1 MLSLSRR
8 AVTAALFLALAY
20 PVVTAQAQG
29 ERLLTLQDVS
39 PDLARLLG
47 NTPLDFVAAA
57 RITYGHTGQSNYDE
71 FFRNSAI
78 SYGGF
83 HVGQRLTDNATLN
96 LKKYARSKAAVAS
109 LQEEIS
115 ALTQG
120 TDTSQWTTEQS
131 LAVLQAAKKKD
142 QLTAEERNYMLA
154 TAVNLAATVPV
165 VEASA
170 SSSTQLTS
178 TAPGLINNSRSAF
191 GMLKAAG
198 VARSVRQSV
207 DRISTIPTQAP
218 RLIESMTVLTR
229 GLAMLNDS

>member
-1 MLSLSRR
+1 MLSSARR
-8 AVTAALFLALAY
+8 TVATALVVALAA
-20 PVVTAQAQG
+20 TGSLRAQG
-29 ERLLTLQDVS
+29 ERLLTLMDVS

-57 RITYGHTGQSNYDE
+57 RITYGYTGQSNYDE
-71 FFRNSAI
+71 FFRNSAV

-109 LQEEIS
+109 LQEEIT

-120 TDTSQWTTEQS
+120 ADTSQWTTEQS

-142 QLTAEERNYMLA
+142 QLSAEERDYMLVM
-154 TAVNLAATVPV
+154 AVNLAATIPV

-170 SSSTQLTS
+170 SSSTQLTG
-178 TAPGLINNSRSAF
+178 TAPGLISNARSAF
-191 GMLKAAG
+191 GILKAAG
-198 VARSVRQSV
+198 VARSVRQSA
-207 DRISTIPTQAP
+207 DRIASIPTSAP
-218 RLIESMTVLTR
+218 RLVESMTVLTR
-229 GLAMLNDS
+229 GLAMLNDN

>member
-1 MLSLSRR
+1 MLSLLRR
-8 AVTAALFLALAY
+8 ATATMLVLALAA
-20 PVVTAQAQG
+20 PLALRAQG
-29 ERLLTLQDVS
+29 ERLLTLMDVS

-57 RITYGHTGQSNYDE
+57 RITYGYTGQSNYDE

-83 HVGQRLTDNATLN
+83 HVGQQLTDNATLN

-109 LQEEIS
+109 LQEEIT

-120 TDTSQWTTEQS
+120 ADTSQWSTEQS

-142 QLTAEERNYMLA
+142 QLSAEERNYML
-154 TAVNLAATVPV
+154 TMAVNLAATIPV

-170 SSSTQLTS
+170 SSSTQLTG
-178 TAPGLINNSRSAF
+178 TAPGLVSGARSAF

-198 VARSVRQSV
+198 VARSVRQSA
-207 DRISTIPTQAP
+207 DRIATIPTTAP
-218 RLIESMTVLTR
+218 RLVESMTVLTR
-229 GLAMLNDS
+229 GLAMINDN

>member
-1 MLSLSRR
+1 MRSPVRHAPA
-8 AVTAALFLALAY
+8 AVLVLALALT
-20 PVVTAQAQG
+20 PAPAFGQG

-78 SYGGF
+78 SFGGF

-109 LQEEIS
+109 LQEEI
-115 ALTQG
+115 ATLTQG
-120 TDTSQWTTEQS
+120 ADTSQWTTEQS
-131 LAVLQAAKKKD
+131 IAVLQAAKKKD
-142 QLTAEERNYMLA
+142 QLTGEERSYMLA
-154 TAVNLAATVPV
+154 TAVNLAATIPV

-170 SSSTQLTS
+170 SASTQLTS
-178 TAPGLINNSRSAF
+178 TAPGLVSGARSAF
-191 GMLKAAG
+191 GLVKAGG
-198 VARSVRQSV
+198 VARSVRQSA
-207 DRISTIPTQAP
+207 DRLSTIPTQAP
-218 RLIESMTVLTR
+218 KLVESMTVLTR
-229 GLAMLNDS
+229 GLAMINDN

>member
-1 MLSLSRR
+1 MLSLVRR
-8 AVTAALFLALAY
+8 AAATALVIALASSG
-20 PVVTAQAQG
+20 PLHAQG
-29 ERLLTLQDVS
+29 ERLLTLMDVS

-57 RITYGHTGQSNYDE
+57 QITYGYTGQSNYDE

-83 HVGQRLTDNATLN
+83 RVGQRLTDNATMN

-109 LQEEIS
+109 LQEEIT

-120 TDTSQWTTEQS
+120 ADTSRWTTEQS

-142 QLTAEERNYMLA
+142 ELSAEERDYML
-154 TAVNLAATVPV
+154 TMAVNLAATIPV

-170 SSSTQLTS
+170 SSSTQLTG
-178 TAPGLINNSRSAF
+178 TAPGLISNARSAF
-191 GMLKAAG
+191 GLVKAAG
-198 VARSVRQSV
+198 VARSVRQSA
-207 DRISTIPTQAP
+207 DRLATIPTTAP
-218 RLIESMTVLTR
+218 RLVESMTVLTR
-229 GLAMLNDS
+229 GLAMLNDN

>member
-1 MLSLSRR
+1 MPGFSRH
-8 AVTAALFLALAY
+8 ALVTALVLCVASPGSAY
-20 PVVTAQAQG
+20 AQG

-47 NTPLDFVAAA
+47 NSPLDFVAVA
-57 RITYGHTGQSNYDE
+57 RITYGYTGQSNYDE

-109 LQEEIS
+109 LQEEIA

-120 TDTSQWTTEQS
+120 ADTSQWTTEQS
-131 LAVLQAAKKKD
+131 FAVLQAAKKKD
-142 QLTAEERNYMLA
+142 QLTAEERNYMLGM
-154 TAVNLAATVPV
+154 AVNLAATIPV

-170 SSSTQLTS
+170 SSSTQLTGS
-178 TAPGLINNSRSAF
+178 VPGLISSARSAF
-191 GMLKAAG
+191 GLVKAGG
-198 VARSVRQSV
+198 VARSVRQSAN
-207 DRISTIPTQAP
+207 RIATIPTQAP
-218 RLIESMTVLTR
+218 RLVESMTVLTR
-229 GLAMLNDS
+229 GLAMLNDN

>member
-1 MLSLSRR
+1 MPSLSRR
-8 AVTAALFLALAY
+8 ALATALVLALAPASAY
-20 PVVTAQAQG
+20 SQG
-29 ERLLTLQDVS
+29 ERLLTLMDVS

-57 RITYGHTGQSNYDE
+57 RITYGYTGQSNYDE

-109 LQEEIS
+109 LQEEIA

-120 TDTSQWTTEQS
+120 ADTSQWTTEQS
-131 LAVLQAAKKKD
+131 FAVLQAAKKKD
-142 QLTAEERNYMLA
+142 QLTGEERDYML
-154 TAVNLAATVPV
+154 TMAVNLAATIPV

-170 SSSTQLTS
+170 SSSTQLTG
-178 TAPGLINNSRSAF
+178 TAPGLISNARSAF
-191 GMLKAAG
+191 GLVKAGG
-198 VARSVRQSV
+198 VARSVRQSA
-207 DRISTIPTQAP
+207 DRLATIPTQAP
-218 RLIESMTVLTR
+218 RLVESMTVLTR
-229 GLAMLNDS
+229 GLAMINDN

>member
-1 MLSLSRR
+1 MPRLSRR
-8 AVTAALFLALAY
+8 ALATALVLALAA
-20 PVVTAQAQG
+20 PSSLLAQG
-29 ERLLTLQDVS
+29 ERLLTLMDVS

-109 LQEEIS
+109 LQEEI
-115 ALTQG
+115 ATLTQG
-120 TDTSQWTTEQS
+120 ADTSQWSTEQS
-131 LAVLQAAKKKD
+131 IAVLQAAKKKD
-142 QLTAEERNYMLA
+142 QLSAEERTYMLSM
-154 TAVNLAATVPV
+154 AVNLAATIPV

-170 SSSTQLTS
+170 SSSTQLTG
-178 TAPGLINNSRSAF
+178 TAPGLISSARSAF
-191 GMLKAAG
+191 GLVKAPG
-198 VARSVRQSV
+198 VARSVRQSA
-207 DRISTIPTQAP
+207 DRIATIPTAAP
-218 RLIESMTVLTR
+218 RLVESMTVLSR
-229 GLAMLNDS
+229 GLAMLNEN

>member
-1 MLSLSRR
+1 MLSLVRR
-8 AVTAALFLALAY
+8 AFASALVVALAAPLTAA
-20 PVVTAQAQG
+20 AQG
-29 ERLLTLQDVS
+29 ERLLTLMDVS

-57 RITYGHTGQSNYDE
+57 RITYGYTGQSNYDE

-109 LQEEIS
+109 LQEEIA

-120 TDTSQWTTEQS
+120 ADTSQWTTEQS
-131 LAVLQAAKKKD
+131 FAVLQAAKKKD
-142 QLTAEERNYMLA
+142 ELSAEERDYML
-154 TAVNLAATVPV
+154 TMAVNLAATIPV

-170 SSSTQLTS
+170 SSSTQLTG
-178 TAPGLINNSRSAF
+178 TAPGLISGARSAF
-191 GMLKAAG
+191 GLVKAGG
-198 VARSVRQSV
+198 VARSIRQSA
-207 DRISTIPTQAP
+207 DRIATIPTQAP
-218 RLIESMTVLTR
+218 RLVESMAVLSR
-229 GLAMLNDS
+229 GLAMLNEN

>member
-1 MLSLSRR
+1 MLSLLRR
-8 AVTAALFLALAY
+8 ATATMLVLALAA
-20 PVVTAQAQG
+20 PLSLPAQG
-29 ERLLTLQDVS
+29 ERLLTLMDVS

-57 RITYGHTGQSNYDE
+57 RITYGYTGQSNYDE

-83 HVGQRLTDNATLN
+83 HVGQQLTDNATLN

-109 LQEEIS
+109 LQEEIT

-120 TDTSQWTTEQS
+120 ADTSQWSTEQS

-142 QLTAEERNYMLA
+142 QLSAEERNYML
-154 TAVNLAATVPV
+154 TMAVNLAATIPV

-170 SSSTQLTS
+170 SSSTRLTG
-178 TAPGLINNSRSAF
+178 TAPGLVSGARSAF

-198 VARSVRQSV
+198 VARSVRQSA
-207 DRISTIPTQAP
+207 DRIATIPTTAP
-218 RLIESMTVLTR
+218 RLVESMTVLTR
-229 GLAMLNDS
+229 GLAMINDN

>member
-1 MLSLSRR
+1 MLSLARR
-8 AVTAALFLALAY
+8 AAATALVVVLAASGSLH
-20 PVVTAQAQG
+20 AQG
-29 ERLLTLQDVS
+29 ERLLTLMDVS

-109 LQEEIS
+109 LQEEIT

-120 TDTSQWTTEQS
+120 ADTSQWTTEQS

-142 QLTAEERNYMLA
+142 QLSAEERDYMLRM
-154 TAVNLAATVPV
+154 AVNLAATIPV

-170 SSSTQLTS
+170 SSSTQLTG
-178 TAPGLINNSRSAF
+178 TAPGLLSNARTAF
-191 GMLKAAG
+191 GILKAAG
-198 VARSVRQSV
+198 VARSVRQSA
-207 DRISTIPTQAP
+207 DRIATIPTSAP
-218 RLIESMTVLTR
+218 RLVESMTVLTR
-229 GLAMLNDS
+229 GLAMLNDN

>member
-1 MLSLSRR
+1 MLSSARR
-8 AVTAALFLALAY
+8 TVATALVVALAA
-20 PVVTAQAQG
+20 TGSLQAQG
-29 ERLLTLQDVS
+29 ERLLTLMDVS

-57 RITYGHTGQSNYDE
+57 RITYGYTGQSNYDE
-71 FFRNSAI
+71 FFRNSAV

-109 LQEEIS
+109 LQEEIT

-120 TDTSQWTTEQS
+120 ADTSQWTTEQS

-142 QLTAEERNYMLA
+142 QLSAEERDYMLVM
-154 TAVNLAATVPV
+154 AVNLAATIPV

-170 SSSTQLTS
+170 SSSTQLTG
-178 TAPGLINNSRSAF
+178 TAPGLISNARSAF
-191 GMLKAAG
+191 GILKAAG
-198 VARSVRQSV
+198 VARSVRQSA
-207 DRISTIPTQAP
+207 DRIATIPTSAP
-218 RLIESMTVLTR
+218 RLVESMTVLTR
-229 GLAMLNDS
+229 GLAMLNDN

>member
-1 MLSLSRR
+1 MLSWSRR
-8 AVTAALFLALAY
+8 AIAAALLLAVAL
-20 PVVTAQAQG
+20 PLTAHAQG
-29 ERLLTLQDVS
+29 ERLLTLEDVS

-109 LQEEIS
+109 LQEEIT

-120 TDTSQWTTEQS
+120 ADTSEWTTEQS
-131 LAVLQAAKKKD
+131 FAVLQAAKKKD
-142 QLTAEERNYMLA
+142 QLTGEERSYMLA
-154 TAVNLAATVPV
+154 TAVNLAATIPV
-165 VEASA
+165 VEASV

-178 TAPGLINNSRSAF
+178 TAPGLISNARSAF
-191 GMLKAAG
+191 GLVKAGG
-198 VARSVRQSV
+198 VARSVRQSA
-207 DRISTIPTQAP
+207 DRLSTIPTSAP
-218 RLIESMTVLTR
+218 KLVESMTVLTR
-229 GLAMLNDS
+229 GLAMLNEN

>member
-1 MLSLSRR
+1 MPVSCRR
-8 AVTAALFLALAY
+8 AFATVLVLAL
-20 PVVTAQAQG
+20 VTPALGRAQG
-29 ERLLTLQDVS
+29 ERLLTLADVS

-109 LQEEIS
+109 LQEEI
-115 ALTQG
+115 ATLTQG
-120 TDTSQWTTEQS
+120 ADTSQWTTEQS
-131 LAVLQAAKKKD
+131 FAVLQAAKKKD
-142 QLTAEERNYMLA
+142 ELSAEERNYMLTMA
-154 TAVNLAATVPV
+154 INLAATVPV

-170 SSSTQLTS
+170 ASSTRLTS
-178 TAPGLINNSRSAF
+178 TAPGLISNARSAF
-191 GMLKAAG
+191 GLVKAGG
-198 VARSVRQSV
+198 VARSVRQSA
-207 DRISTIPTQAP
+207 DRISAIPTQAP
-218 RLIESMTVLTR
+218 RLVESMAVLTR
-229 GLAMLNDS
+229 GLAMLNDN

>member
-1 MLSLSRR
+1 MLSSARR
-8 AVTAALFLALAY
+8 TVATALVVALAA
-20 PVVTAQAQG
+20 TGSLQAQG
-29 ERLLTLQDVS
+29 ERLLTLMDVS

-57 RITYGHTGQSNYDE
+57 RITYGYTGQSNYDE
-71 FFRNSAI
+71 FFRNSAV

-109 LQEEIS
+109 LQEEIT

-120 TDTSQWTTEQS
+120 ADTSQWTTEQS

-142 QLTAEERNYMLA
+142 QLSAEERDYMLVM
-154 TAVNLAATVPV
+154 AVNLAATIPV

-170 SSSTQLTS
+170 SASTQLTG
-178 TAPGLINNSRSAF
+178 TAPGLISNARSAF
-191 GMLKAAG
+191 GILKAAG
-198 VARSVRQSV
+198 VARSVRQSA
-207 DRISTIPTQAP
+207 DRIATIPTSAP
-218 RLIESMTVLTR
+218 RLVESMTVLTR
-229 GLAMLNDS
+229 GLAMLNDN

>member
-1 MLSLSRR
+1 MRRFSRLVPSIVLIL
-8 AVTAALFLALAY
+8 ALVTAPPAW
-20 PVVTAQAQG
+20 AQG

-57 RITYGHTGQSNYDE
+57 RITYGYTGQSNYDE

-109 LQEEIS
+109 LQEEIA

-120 TDTSQWTTEQS
+120 ADTSQWTTEQS
-131 LAVLQAAKKKD
+131 FAVLQAAKKKD
-142 QLTAEERNYMLA
+142 QLSAEERNYML
-154 TAVNLAATVPV
+154 TMAVNLAATIPV

-170 SSSTQLTS
+170 SSSTQLTG
-178 TAPGLINNSRSAF
+178 TAPGLISNARSAF
-191 GMLKAAG
+191 GLVKAGG
-198 VARSVRQSV
+198 VARNVRQSA
-207 DRISTIPTQAP
+207 DRIATIPTQAP
-218 RLIESMTVLTR
+218 RLVESLTVLTR
-229 GLAMLNDS
+229 GLAMLNEN

>member
-1 MLSLSRR
+1 MLSLLRR
-8 AVTAALFLALAY
+8 AAATMLVLALAA
-20 PVVTAQAQG
+20 PLSLPAQG
-29 ERLLTLQDVS
+29 ERLLTLMDVS

-57 RITYGHTGQSNYDE
+57 RITYGYTGQSNYDE

-83 HVGQRLTDNATLN
+83 HVGQQLTDNATLN

-109 LQEEIS
+109 LQEEIT

-120 TDTSQWTTEQS
+120 ADTSQWSTEQS

-142 QLTAEERNYMLA
+142 QLSAEERNYML
-154 TAVNLAATVPV
+154 TMAVNLAATIPV

-170 SSSTQLTS
+170 SSSTRLTG
-178 TAPGLINNSRSAF
+178 TAPGLVSGARSAF

-198 VARSVRQSV
+198 VARSVRQSA
-207 DRISTIPTQAP
+207 DRIATIPTTAP
-218 RLIESMTVLTR
+218 RLVESMTVLTR
-229 GLAMLNDS
+229 GLAMINDN